1 MPYQLNKNILEI
13 CLSRDLG
20 GLELH
25 VKNISHYLNAL
36 CVINNTSKLE
46 PFFKE
51 TSHPYEKIGRY
62 SFLKLAKI
70 IDKNQIDVVHLHW
83 TKDIPVVVLAKLIS
97 KRKPKIVQTRHMHMT
112 RFKSDFYHKFLYKN
126 IHTIIAVT
134 HMVKEQLEK
143 FIPKNICPKLHMCY
157 IGANTPKLLS
167 NKEKE
172 ILKDSLG
179 LKDEFIVAIV
189 GRIEE
194 AKGQHIVLEAV
205 EKLRHNNIKAK
216 TLIIGHAMN
225 EEYANNLKKN
235 YPHDIFTGFINN
247 PSDSMQ
253 IADCVVLATQKE
265 TFGLVLIEAMQCGIC
280 VLGSNQGG
288 PLEIINNDINGLLF
302 ESMNSEDLYQKLLT
316 MYNNPNKKEQLALL
330 GKQKAHTEFDAERQ
344 FEKFKTILEN
354 I

>member
-25 VKNISHYLNAL
+25 VKNISHYLNSL

-167 NKEKE
+167 SEEKE
-172 ILKDSLG
+172 ILKNSLG
-179 LKDEFIVAIV
+179 LKEEFIVAIV

-288 PLEIINNDINGLLF
+288 PLEIIDNDINGLLF

-316 MYNNPNKKEQLALL
+316 IYNHPNKKEQLALL